1 MSDLGGFTLARGFR
15 ASWTACGLKASGN
28 PDLALV
34 VSEQPCSAA
43 GVFTT
48 NKVKAAPVLY
58 DQELLAAHASNI
70 RAVLTN
76 AGCANACTG
85 TLGMQNALSSARLTA
100 NALGCDPKQVLLLST
115 GVIGRQLD
123 IGKLA
128 TGISSVCS
136 PHAPHDPAGAARAIM
151 TTDTK
156 PKVSHTTITIDGKT
170 VTIAGM
176 CKGSGM
182 IHPNM
187 ATMLAIITTDAALP
201 ATLLQT
207 ELRTAV
213 ARSFNCVSVDGDTST
228 NDTVLLLAS
237 GAAGVTIENA
247 ESSACQ
253 AFSTALTKVCV
264 SLAQQVARDGEGA
277 TRLVTVNVTG
287 ARSVEEAHQ
296 VANSIAKSPLFK
308 CAVHGGDPNWGRVL
322 CAAGYSGAE
331 IDPDR
336 LTLTFGPVD
345 RPGERFDAEAVQ
357 VVARGMPLEYD
368 EKHAAAAFH
377 GDPVLVHLDLGLGL
391 AEATVWTCDL
401 SAEYV
406 SINALYT
413 T

>member
-1 MSDLGGFTLARGFR
+1 MSDLSTFALAKGFR
-15 ASWTACGLKASGN
+15 ATWTACGLKASGN

-34 VSEQPCSAA
+34 VSEKPCSAA

-58 DQELLAAHASNI
+58 DQELLSSNTSNI

-85 TLGMQNALSSARLTA
+85 TVGMENARSSAKLTA
-100 NALGCDPKQVLLLST
+100 NALGCSPKQVLLLST

-128 TGISSVCS
+128 TGISTVCS
-136 PHAPHDPAGAARAIM
+136 PDAPHDPAGAAQAIM
-151 TTDTK
+151 TTDTR
-156 PKVSHTTITIDGKT
+156 PKVAHKTVTIDGKNVT
-170 VTIAGM
+170 VAGM

-187 ATMLAIITTDAALP
+187 ATMLAIITTDAAMP
-201 ATLLQT
+201 ATLLQS
-207 ELRTAV
+207 ELRGAV
-213 ARSFNCVSVDGDTST
+213 GQSFNCVSVDGDTST

-237 GAAGVTIENA
+237 GASGVSISHPETI
-247 ESSACQ
+247 ACQ
-253 AFSTALTKVCV
+253 IFSAALTEVCV

-277 TRLVTVNVTG
+277 TRLVTVHVTG

-322 CAAGYSGAE
+322 CAAGYSGAD

-336 LTLTFGPVD
+336 MTLTFGPVD
-345 RPGERFDAEAVQ
+345 RPGERFDTEAVQ
-357 VVARGMPLEYD
+357 VVAKGMPVEYN
-368 EKHAAAAFH
+368 EQHAAAAFR
-377 GDPVLVHLDLGLGL
+377 GDPVLVQLDLGLGL